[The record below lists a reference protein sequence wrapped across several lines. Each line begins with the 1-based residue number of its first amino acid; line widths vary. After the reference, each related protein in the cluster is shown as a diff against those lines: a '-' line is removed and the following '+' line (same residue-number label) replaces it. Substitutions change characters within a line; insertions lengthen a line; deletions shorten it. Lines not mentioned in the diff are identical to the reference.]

1 MHNGAPDARQHLSQ
15 TLCDIR
21 VLSPKI
27 FVGVAIAA
35 VAAGIALVMTA
46 GPTILEGDQTA
57 GSNAALQVAPVRI
70 HVDEIRTVHLDSE
83 GATLEIVITIT
94 NPNTKSAILSLVK
107 YQIATEETRVAAGQ
121 IGTRSEGMVDASNYY
136 TILSE
141 RSITLKDTISLS
153 NAGGAPAFWDSL
165 ETGTTSWVV
174 TGEAFFNLSSMT
186 VGQENIV
193 EFAQEL

>member
-1 MHNGAPDARQHLSQ
+1 MLN
-15 TLCDIR
+15 
-21 VLSPKI
+21 PKI

-35 VAAGIALVMTA
+35 VVAGIVLVMTA
-46 GPTILEGDQTA
+46 GPAILEGDRKA
-57 GSNAALQVAPVRI
+57 GSSAALQVSPVMV

-94 NPNTKSAILSLVK
+94 NPNAKSAILSLVK
-107 YQIATEETRVAAGQ
+107 YQIVTEENRVAAGQ

-141 RSITLKDTISLS
+141 GSITLKDTISLS
-153 NAGGAPAFWDSL
+153 NTGGAPAFWNSL
-165 ETGTTSWVV
+165 ETGTTSWTV

-193 EFAQEL
+193 EFSQEL